1 MVPKAGLEPARDEA
15 LVSKTSMSTN
25 SITWAV
31 YFNFDLQNQK
41 KWWAERDSNP
51 RSRRQRIYS
60 PPHLTALESAQIF
73 KKNRKVKTFL

>member
-41 KWWAERDSNP
+41 NGG
-51 RSRRQRIYS
+51 QRGIRT
-60 PPHLTALESAQIF
+60 PEVVDKGFTVLPI
-73 KKNRKVKTFL
+73 

>member
-31 YFNFDLQNQK
+31 YFNSDLQNQK
-41 KWWAERDSNP
+41 NGG
-51 RSRRQRIYS
+51 QRGIRL
-60 PPHLTALESAQIF
+60 PC
-73 KKNRKVKTFL
+73 R

>member
-31 YFNFDLQNQK
+31 YFNFDFDLQNQK
-41 KWWAERDSNP
+41 NGG
-51 RSRRQRIYS
+51 QRGIRT
-60 PPHLTALESAQIF
+60 PEVVDKGFTVLPI
-73 KKNRKVKTFL
+73 